1 MRSEIAKYLAK
12 TLFLVGK
19 SRYTINSSKF
29 FVNYI
34 KKQKSIIL
42 LLNKSF
48 IWLPLDEI
56 IDIILQIIYIV
67 KEIGYIIPK
76 REMGDLL
83 Y

>member
-1 MRSEIAKYLAK
+1 M
-12 TLFLVGK
+12 
-19 SRYTINSSKF
+19 
-29 FVNYI
+29 NYI